1 MKLYISNKQQA
12 TPIEKVKTL
21 KNGLEIWQVKS
32 LIDGEL
38 QLAYLD
44 TQVLQTLKNNG
55 YKDNIISQVMPTD
68 SQIDWLNSINL
79 FNQQF
84 KQTAQNFAEIN
95 ELMPILQAER
105 AKELGL
111 TETVSEFFALLD
123 NLESEHKRTS
133 ERAKTHNLNNS
144 TIIAPPTDKQ
154 LKIRQE
160 LRAFNTQMYIV
171 SHNAVTS
178 DGLAMIETLLKS

>member
-21 KNGLEIWQVKS
+21 ANGLEIWQVKS
-32 LIDGEL
+32 LVNGEL
-38 QLAYLD
+38 QLAYFD
-44 TQVLQTLKNNG
+44 TQVLQTLKDNG

-68 SQIDWLNSINL
+68 SEIDWLNSINL
-79 FNQQF
+79 FNKQF
-84 KQTAQNFAEIN
+84 KQQAKTFAEVN

-111 TETVSEFFALLD
+111 TETASEFIALVD

-133 ERAKTHNLNNS
+133 ERAKKHKMIKIP
-144 TIIAPPTDKQ
+144 IIAPPTEEQ
-154 LKIRQE
+154 LAIRQE
-160 LRAFNTQMYIV
+160 LRMFNTQMYVV

-178 DGLAMIETLLKS
+178 DGLAMIEILLN

>member
-1 MKLYISNKQQA
+1 MKLYISNKNQA
-12 TPIEKVKTL
+12 TPIEKVKNL
-21 KNGLEIWQVKS
+21 ANGLEIWQVKS

-44 TQVLQTLKNNG
+44 TQVVQTLKAKG
-55 YKDNIISQVMPTD
+55 FKDSIIKQVMPIE

-84 KQTAQNFAEIN
+84 KQTAQTFAEIN
-95 ELMPILQAER
+95 ELMPILQTEK

-111 TETVSEFFALLD
+111 TETASEFIALVD
-123 NLESEHKRTS
+123 NLESEHQRTS
-133 ERAKTHNLNNS
+133 KRAKKYNLGDFAV
-144 TIIAPPTDKQ
+144 IEPPTDEQ
-154 LKIRQE
+154 LAIRDE
-160 LRAFNTQMYIV
+160 LRAFNTQMYVV

-178 DGLAMIETLLKS
+178 DGLEIIETLLN